1 MIAQVQAL
9 LEFLAVNYELSIL
22 DFIQEYL
29 ANPFMDKAMPIVT
42 LFGEKGIFVIVVAVV
57 LIIIP
62 RTRKAGWSMGVAML
76 LGLIFC
82 NGMLK
87 PIVARIRPYDL
98 YEQLTG
104 EKIKLLISAQKDFSF
119 PSGHTIAMFEACTA
133 LMIKN
138 KWAGIPATILAF
150 LVAFSRMYLYVHYPT
165 DVLFSVFAGIFFGF
179 VGTGIVSLVYR
190 FLPKKALHKGKY
202 EA

>member
-1 MIAQVQAL
+1 MIAQIQAL
-9 LEFLAVNYELSIL
+9 LEFLAVNYELPIL
-22 DFIQEYL
+22 DFIQDYL
-29 ANPFMDKAMPIVT
+29 ANPFLDKAMPIVT

-57 LIIIP
+57 LILIP

-76 LGLIFC
+76 LGLIIC

-87 PIVARIRPYDL
+87 PIIARIRPYDL
-98 YEQLTG
+98 HAQLTG
-104 EKIKLLISAQKDFSF
+104 ESIKLLISAQKDFSF

-133 LMIKN
+133 LMLKN
-138 KWAGIPATILAF
+138 KWAGIVSTILAF

-165 DVLFSVFAGIFFGF
+165 DVIFSIIAGVLFGF
-179 VGTGIVSLVYR
+179 IGTGIVSLVYH
-190 FLPKKALHKGKY
+190 FLPKKATHKGKF